1 MHTDSAVA
9 KRVPRQPLGPA
20 EKGRTVKI
28 AVRNEKIYETE
39 ESRTSVTRPFVVI
52 SVYKAFWSED
62 MRVSTPYQS

>member
-28 AVRNEKIYETE
+28 KVRDEKFYETE
-39 ESRTSVTRPFVVI
+39 GRTSVTRPFVVI

-62 MRVSTPYQS
+62 MRVFTPYKS